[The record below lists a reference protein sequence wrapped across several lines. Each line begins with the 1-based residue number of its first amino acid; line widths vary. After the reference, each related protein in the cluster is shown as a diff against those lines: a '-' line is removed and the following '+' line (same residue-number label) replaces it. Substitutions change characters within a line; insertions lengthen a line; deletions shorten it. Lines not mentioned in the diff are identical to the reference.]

1 MRPFGRRLIFGV
13 EILILAALI
22 LATRCANYQD
32 VFIGEHI
39 YFTDADCYARMTRV
53 RLCAQHPGLILRH
66 HTFENYP
73 EGTTPHTTAPFDYA
87 ILLLSDL
94 LRPFSSRPI
103 DMAGALISPGF
114 AVIAGAFLCWWARQM
129 GLAFRWAML
138 VLFALSPIL
147 VHGTE
152 LGRPDHQSFAILLV
166 LIALCADVIR
176 RESDSARWS
185 VVSGFAWG
193 LAIWVSVYEPLILFA
208 LSAATGLALY
218 FRDMRTNK
226 ESSSLTRSISGP
238 ASLRHSRIKWIVFG
252 GILLCA
258 LLIERRVP
266 SISVFVRD
274 PIFHNW
280 SRTIGE
286 LAPISLLNPIW
297 LKWLG
302 WLIVPAPCLLL
313 LSMRTKRNRVPLTVM
328 LLLIATFGLTMW
340 QARWGYFLAVLF
352 VIALPVLLGSLPSR
366 FVGWLLFVVSLWP
379 ILRDWDEK
387 LWPNEFTAA
396 RQIEQQHEAVELHE
410 MSINLISAERR
421 PFLAPWW
428 LSPAIVYWSGQPA
441 VAGSSHEGLSG
452 IADSARFFLT
462 EDAGAAFEL
471 LQRRG
476 VHWVITYDAERVEKN
491 SSAILGKLVSG
502 RSLARILDQRPTQ
515 APPFLTLFS
524 QNGTV
529 KVFEV
534 ANKW

>member
-1 MRPFGRRLIFGV
+1 L
-13 EILILAALI
+13 
-22 LATRCANYQD
+22 
-32 VFIGEHI
+32 
-39 YFTDADCYARMTRV
+39 
-53 RLCAQHPGLILRH
+53 
-66 HTFENYP
+66 
-73 EGTTPHTTAPFDYA
+73 
-87 ILLLSDL
+87 
-94 LRPFSSRPI
+94 
-103 DMAGALISPGF
+103 
-114 AVIAGAFLCWWARQM
+114 
-129 GLAFRWAML
+129 
-138 VLFALSPIL
+138 
-147 VHGTE
+147 
-152 LGRPDHQSFAILLV
+152 
-166 LIALCADVIR
+166 
-176 RESDSARWS
+176 
-185 VVSGFAWG
+185 
-193 LAIWVSVYEPLILFA
+193 
-208 LSAATGLALY
+208 
-218 FRDMRTNK
+218 
-226 ESSSLTRSISGP
+226 
-238 ASLRHSRIKWIVFG
+238 G

-258 LLIERRVP
+258 LLIERRLP

-302 WLIVPAPCLLL
+302 WLIVLAPCLLL

-387 LWPNEFTAA
+387 LWPNEFAAA
-396 RQIEQQHEAVELHE
+396 RQIEQQHEAVELRE

-462 EDAGAAFEL
+462 EDAGAALEL